1 MFQSLT
7 HAVPF
12 WLWIVLVFL
21 LYKGV
26 RLMKPRLSHIQSF
39 YVLAIF
45 AVVGGFYG
53 MENIKLVILFSLVGV
68 VAGIMF
74 FGETAMKADKK
85 KGRVYLQGSIL
96 PLILGLILV
105 ISKIFYLYQVGI
117 LSDVA
122 VIGDQF
128 RLTSNFILGLVSGIY
143 VGRAIKLTIKF
154 ANSEDDSAHFVD
166 RNRR

>member
-1 MFQSLT
+1 MIQTLLHS
-7 HAVPF
+7 VPF
-12 WLWIVLVFL
+12 WLWIVLLFV

-26 RLMKPRLSHIQSF
+26 KLTRQSLMHIQSF
-39 YVLAIF
+39 YILAIF

-53 MENIKLVILFSLVGV
+53 VHDIKLCVLFTLVGV

-74 FGETAMKADKK
+74 FGDTAMKADKK

-96 PLILGLILV
+96 PLILGVILGLA
-105 ISKIFYLYQVGI
+105 KMFYLYQVTF
-117 LSDVA
+117 LSNVS

-128 RLTSNFILGLVSGIY
+128 TLTSNFVLGLVSGIF

-154 ANSEDDSAHFVD
+154 STSEDSSANFKPKS
-166 RNRR
+166 R